1 MAPVSPPKIKDVAR
15 IAGVSTA
22 TVSRTLSKPETVAET
37 TRKAVLAAA
46 EQTGYRVNLAARN
59 LRSQRT
65 GAVVVLVPNLG
76 NPFFSQILAGIEQ
89 ILAQNQLSV
98 VMVDTQQPSLR
109 PEHLFDYL
117 HHSRADGIICLDG
130 TLPIEAPAS
139 GPLGRLRP
147 LVFACEWQDADTHPS
162 VRVDNAQGAKLAV
175 DHLVALGHSDIG
187 YIDGP
192 PDNVLSIAR
201 RSGTAKT
208 LQVHKLE
215 LSSQWVFDGD
225 FSLDSGIR
233 AARSWLAL
241 THRPTALI
249 CANDETAIG
258 LISELHRNGIDVPG
272 RVSVVG
278 FDDIDIARCF
288 IPALTTI
295 RQPRQA
301 LGGAA
306 AQRLVDAM
314 EHPVKQRDG
323 AIEIL
328 PVELIQR
335 QSTAPPLD

>member
-1 MAPVSPPKIKDVAR
+1 MPPISPPKIKDVAR

-59 LRSQRT
+59 LRNQRT
-65 GAVVVLVPNLG
+65 GAVMVLVPNLG

-89 ILAQNQLSV
+89 TLAQNQLSV
-98 VMVDTQQPSLR
+98 VMVDTQQPNPR
-109 PEHLFDYL
+109 PEHVFDYL

-130 TLPIEAPAS
+130 TLPIEALPNGAS
-139 GPLGRLRP
+139 ARRRP
-147 LVFACEWQDADTHPS
+147 LVFACEWQYNDAHPA
-162 VRVDNAQGAKLAV
+162 VRVDNAQGAKLAI
-175 DHLVALGHSDIG
+175 DHLVGLGHRDIG
-187 YIDGP
+187 YINGP
-192 PDNVLSIAR
+192 AGNVLSTAR
-201 RSGTAKT
+201 YGGTVDA
-208 LQVHKLE
+208 LRQHQLE
-215 LSSQWVFDGD
+215 LRPQWVFDGD
-225 FSLDSGIR
+225 FSLDAGIQ

-241 THRPTALI
+241 THRPTALF

-272 RVSVVG
+272 QVSVVG

-306 AQRLVDAM
+306 AQLLLDTIAQ
-314 EHPVKQRDG
+314 PVG
-323 AIEIL
+323 FMGGTTEVL

-335 QSTAPPLD
+335 HSSVAPV